1 MNAATTVFSI
11 AELLELILLAF
22 PATSASE
29 ELLAIRTILLGRT
42 TTRAWHALLTHST
55 HLRQRLY
62 QPTPA
67 GLLAAQKTWSVP
79 GCCPPAR
86 PNPWIPYL
94 LLHQRGWGAAYPF
107 ADVYDRWGVAAAA
120 PRHWTFS
127 VEVSAA
133 QYRRKREEV
142 EEGSPSSWRA
152 MLASQP
158 PFQRFWY
165 TRCEYELGSGRT
177 PFVTHV
183 DYEPGTP
190 KSRQRYCVNC
200 VGGVTLGDIFDAVE
214 ELFDLDPEAQFVM
227 VESLCP
233 TEEGEDEG
241 GEVVLAAEAVTDCGA
256 GPEITE
262 ARGR

>member
-11 AELLELILLAF
+11 AELLELILLSL
-22 PATSASE
+22 PDTSTSQ

-79 GCCPPAR
+79 QCCPPAR
-86 PNPWIPYL
+86 PNPWIPHL
-94 LLHQRGWGAAYPF
+94 MLHQRGWGAAYPF
-107 ADVYDRWGVAAAA
+107 DNVYDRYGVAAVE

-127 VEVSAA
+127 VEFSAA
-133 QYRRKREEV
+133 QYWRKQEEV
-142 EEGSPSSWRA
+142 GNASSWRA

-165 TRCEYELGSGRT
+165 TCCEYELGSGRT
-177 PFVTHV
+177 PFVTYL
-183 DYEPGTP
+183 DFEPGKP
-190 KSRQRYCVNC
+190 KSRQRYCVYC
-200 VGGVTLGDIFDAVE
+200 VGGVTLGDLFDAVGK
-214 ELFDLDPEAQFVM
+214 LFAQDPEAQFVM

-233 TEEGEDEG
+233 TEEGDDGARSEAILG
-241 GEVVLAAEAVTDCGA
+241 AESVTECA
-256 GPEITE
+256 GLSEIE
-262 ARGR
+262 QARGG